1 MKDPQNLNQRKVLVV
16 GGGSGMGKAIAQ
28 AMNALGASV
37 AIAGRREDKLS
48 EVAQGAKG
56 SPPILFKSADVTDR
70 SSLDHLFQWFDRE
83 IGSLDILIHA
93 AGINVAKRTMIELQE
108 EDWDRLLKINLTGG
122 YNCLRLALERMRP
135 RGEGLVV
142 LINSVAGKRSAPLA
156 GIGYNASKFGLSA
169 LGIGVGEEE
178 RENGIRITNVYPGEV
193 NTEILDQRT
202 RPPSPEHRASILQ
215 PEDVASVV
223 VNLTQLPNRAHVP
236 ELVIKPTRQSY
247 L

>member
-1 MKDPQNLNQRKVLVV
+1 ML
-16 GGGSGMGKAIAQ
+16 
-28 AMNALGASV
+28 
-37 AIAGRREDKLS
+37 
-48 EVAQGAKG
+48 
-56 SPPILFKSADVTDR
+56 
-70 SSLDHLFQWFDRE
+70 
-83 IGSLDILIHA
+83 
-93 AGINVAKRTMIELQE
+93 ELQE

-247 L
+247 F